1 MLCPLVERRGGRGS
15 LFEVGG
21 RGLHDSDACPADGWG
36 WATMPR
42 GLSRTTARRAIKLA
56 AGLTDAVRRPA
67 RGLVVLIYHR
77 VGTGTSLEM
86 DLPRSEFER
95 QARRLAH
102 GASVAAIDDALTVV
116 ENAGHEGPD
125 PVVLTFDDGTADF
138 VEHALPV
145 LVPLGLPST
154 LYVATDFIESGR
166 EFPYGGRPLS
176 WSALSDAVSTG
187 LVTVGSHTH
196 THALLD
202 RLDPRSVAD
211 ELDRSIGLIEDRLGF
226 TPRHFAYPKA
236 LLTNQASE
244 PEVRRRFA
252 SAAIGGCRPNP
263 YGRTDPHRLLRSPVQ
278 TSDGWR
284 WFERKLAGGMAF
296 EDDLRRVVNRWRY
309 SGAST

>member
-1 MLCPLVERRGGRGS
+1 
-15 LFEVGG
+15 
-21 RGLHDSDACPADGWG
+21 
-36 WATMPR
+36 MPR
-42 GLSRTTARRAIKLA
+42 GLNRTTARRAIKVA
-56 AGLTDAVRRPA
+56 AGLADTVRRPG

-77 VGTGTSLEM
+77 VGTGTSPEI
-86 DLPRSEFER
+86 DLPRSDFER
-95 QARRLAH
+95 QARRLAD
-102 GASVAAIDDALTVV
+102 GASVMTLDDALAVV
-116 ENAGHEGPD
+116 ANSGHEGPD

-138 VEHALPV
+138 VEHVLPV

-154 LYVATDFIESGR
+154 LYVATDFIERGL
-166 EFPYGGRPLS
+166 EFPSGGRPLS
-176 WSALSDAVSTG
+176 WSALGDAVSTG

-202 RLDPRSVAD
+202 RVDPRAAAD

-236 LLTNQASE
+236 VLASPACE
-244 PEVRRRFA
+244 LEVRQRFA
-252 SAAIGGCRPNP
+252 SAAIGGCRANP

-278 TSDGWR
+278 TSDGWH

-296 EDDLRRVVNRWRY
+296 EDDLRRVLNRWRY